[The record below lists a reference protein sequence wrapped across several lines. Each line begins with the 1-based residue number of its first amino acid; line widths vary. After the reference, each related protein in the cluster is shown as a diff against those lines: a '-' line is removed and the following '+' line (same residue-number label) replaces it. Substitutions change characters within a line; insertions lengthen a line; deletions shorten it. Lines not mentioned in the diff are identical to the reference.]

1 MVSQCTT
8 MTSMH
13 HHDFMEDA
21 QLVEYLR
28 PVGLQENAI
37 CPLPLS
43 SRMTSLS
50 GADFAEPSLPDG
62 ALPGHAKSNH
72 WKPTVAT
79 SGRRTSFISGRVS
92 SAGELHQRASR
103 PTGKLSSS
111 KLWFGG
117 GAGCHGVGHR
127 GLVHY
132 CLIRVRV
139 GLPHRFPP
147 SPSASPAINSSITHE
162 TTLCIAASR

>member
-79 SGRRTSFISGRVS
+79 SGRRTSFISGRVA
-92 SAGELHQRASR
+92 SAGE
-103 PTGKLSSS
+103 PTNRQALQQQA
-111 KLWFGG
+111 LVRWW
-117 GAGCHGVGHR
+117 R
-127 GLVHY
+127 GLSW
-132 CLIRVRV
+132 RW
-139 GLPHRFPP
+139 P
-147 SPSASPAINSSITHE
+147 SRLGSLLLDSCPRRPATSFSPIPICQSSH
-162 TTLCIAASR
+162 